1 MESFFEHM
9 QRMVQG
15 ARALFRSARHQ
26 TSQTIP
32 RGPSVSTLAHIAGVT
47 VGFFVFAGLWLFYGI
62 YQPSAVFPVRTIIT
76 IPEGTTLTDAAQML
90 EHEGAIR
97 SALALRIITRF
108 MGDGVQVQAGDYF
121 FDRPLHIL
129 EITKRVTR
137 GEFGL
142 EPIDITIPEGATTYQ
157 MAEIFADKLM
167 RFDPATFLMLARE
180 KEGYLYP
187 DTYTFLPN
195 ATVSQVLD
203 ALERTFYERIR
214 PLEGTIAASGKPIH
228 EIITMASLLE
238 KEAWDAE
245 ERKQIAGVLWHR
257 IDINMPLQVD
267 AVFGYIKG
275 TNTFNPKFSDLEI
288 DSPYNTYKN
297 KGLPPGPIGSPS
309 ISSIEAAAQPVPT
322 DALFYLHGKDGVLR
336 VSKNF
341 KEHLANRRKYL
352 D

>member
-1 MESFFEHM
+1 
-9 QRMVQG
+9 
-15 ARALFRSARHQ
+15 
-26 TSQTIP
+26 
-32 RGPSVSTLAHIAGVT
+32 
-47 VGFFVFAGLWLFYGI
+47 
-62 YQPSAVFPVRTIIT
+62 
-76 IPEGTTLTDAAQML
+76 
-90 EHEGAIR
+90 
-97 SALALRIITRF
+97 
-108 MGDGVQVQAGDYF
+108 
-121 FDRPLHIL
+121 
-129 EITKRVTR
+129 
-137 GEFGL
+137 
-142 EPIDITIPEGATTYQ
+142 
-157 MAEIFADKLM
+157 M
-167 RFDPATFLMLARE
+167 RFDSATFLMLARD

-214 PLEGTIAASGKPIH
+214 PLETAIASSGKPIH

-238 KEAWDAE
+238 KEAWDDD

-275 TNTFNPKFSDLEI
+275 TNTFNPKFSDLEV

-322 DALFYLHGKDGVLR
+322 DALFYLHGRDGVLR
-336 VSKNF
+336 VSKSF
-341 KEHLANRRKYL
+341 KEHLANRRMYL